1 MDVTAEIPSIDLLEK
16 IIMNDIYFFEFSNNK
31 EKEIYGFSV
40 EVLKTHLKEFIM
52 HNLNNPSLNPKF
64 IERAKYYNDKFNMD
78 IPKFRNN
85 NNGLDSELVSVVM
98 QNVEALNN
106 PLAKARA
113 IYLNLAKVLCYDE
126 HAPAYNQNLDNP
138 TMQDI
143 YFKNTSDITLSNNR
157 VTCNTWALVY
167 TEFLKMV
174 GIDAKV
180 VGNGK
185 HKKVEFEIENTIYT
199 ADATNSFLDKDNI
212 YLNDFTRIKLNSPT
226 YGFNGEDKL
235 DDQQIGFN
243 PSSIVEQYEEFS
255 KNHYALSAMRL
266 TTGNPETDMIVSKLD
281 YLSTLAYHLPQIE
294 AVGYLNQMVRSE
306 NAIFTANEISNVMP
320 RQIRLRDSEGLSYTS
335 LVIAIKNND
344 EFIYKLLH
352 IPEGLITV
360 EKAYFENLIAN
371 GEMLDDGN
379 IPGIGQLNR

>member
-1 MDVTAEIPSIDLLEK
+1 MDVTAEIPSINLLEK
-16 IIMNDIYFFEFSNNK
+16 IVMDDIYFFEFSNNK

-40 EVLKTHLKEFIM
+40 EVLKKHLKEFIM
-52 HNLNNPSLNPKF
+52 HHLNHPSLNPKF

-98 QNVEALNN
+98 QNVEGLNN

-143 YFKNTSDITLSNNR
+143 YFKNTSDITLKNNR

-167 TEFLKMV
+167 TEFLKNI

-226 YGFNGEDKL
+226 YGFSGKDKL
-235 DDQQIGFN
+235 DDHQIGFN

-266 TTGNPETDMIVSKLD
+266 TTGNPEIDMIVSKLD

-306 NAIFTANEISNVMP
+306 NKIFTANEINNIMP

-360 EKAYFENLIAN
+360 EKEYFENLLAN

-379 IPGIGQLNR
+379 IPGIGEFNR